1 MALFRRFDVNGN
13 GTLGFDELRELLLI
27 VGVPAADIPGL
38 FGIIDTN
45 ADGNVDFDEFV
56 RWMWMQPV
64 DAKEKMV
71 GSTAVA
77 RQLLQEIADRL
88 DADHVPYDTLFSNAD
103 VSRDGL
109 LSRDELS
116 RILLAYLPDVTSS
129 VLTETFNLCDMDNS
143 GWINV
148 QEFVAALRREA
159 SSFKAA
165 VPSTVDVEVS
175 IPPGWRY
182 GMQLPVTYD
191 GHMYYVDVPAGCT
204 VRQISDLTDLDEP
217 EEASNSQPYV
227 QQEKELNP
235 GPATGAT
242 VAAGPEGPEA
252 RAWASSGAGGA
263 RCQGQTYSQALT
275 SPSLQVV
282 DARPLHP
289 LQCAEAI
296 SVGGLDMQRSEAVEL
311 QSCVISSSCCPFF
324 ALIGSKTLP
333 WLMAS

>member
-1 MALFRRFDVNGN
+1 MSMDDAMALFRRFDVNGN

-27 VGVPAADIPGL
+27 VGVPPADIPGL

-77 RQLLQEIADRL
+77 RQLLREIADRL

-116 RILLAYLPDVTSS
+116 RILMAYLPDVTSS
-129 VLTETFNLCDMDNS
+129 VLTEAFNLCDWDNS

-159 SSFKAA
+159 SSLKAA

-204 VRQISDLTDLDEP
+204 VGSAFTTTLQR
-217 EEASNSQPYV
+217 
-227 QQEKELNP
+227 
-235 GPATGAT
+235 
-242 VAAGPEGPEA
+242 AA
-252 RAWASSGAGGA
+252 
-263 RCQGQTYSQALT
+263 
-275 SPSLQVV
+275 
-282 DARPLHP
+282 
-289 LQCAEAI
+289 
-296 SVGGLDMQRSEAVEL
+296 
-311 QSCVISSSCCPFF
+311 
-324 ALIGSKTLP
+324 
-333 WLMAS
+333 